1 MTNLP
6 DKATPNW
13 MVVATPFSINEA
25 AIIVGRLKHLGVP
38 AIIKNESMLGSLGI
52 PLNGAVRVLVPEKY
66 YDFSMAAL
74 YPDEDIPLLEDGLD
88 DEDEWDDEEDDEYED
103 DDEQ

>member
-13 MVVATPFSINEA
+13 MVVATPFSVNEA

-38 AIIKNESMLGSLGI
+38 AMIQNDSTLSSLGI
-52 PLNGAVRVLVPEKY
+52 ALNGIVRVVVPEKY

-74 YPDEDIPLLEDGLD
+74 YPDEDVPLLEDGLD
-88 DEDEWDDEEDDEYED
+88 EDDWGDEDDEE
-103 DDEQ
+103 

>member
-1 MTNLP
+1 MTDLP

-74 YPDEDIPLLEDGLD
+74 YPDEDIPLLEDGLE
-88 DEDEWDDEEDDEYED
+88 DEEWDDEEDWDE
-103 DDEQ
+103 DEAR

>member
-13 MVVATPFSINEA
+13 MVVATPFSVNEA

-38 AIIKNESMLGSLGI
+38 AMIQADSTLSSLGI
-52 PLNGAVRVLVPEKY
+52 SLNGLVRVLVPEKY

-74 YPDEDIPLLEDGLD
+74 YPDEDVLLLEDGLD
-88 DEDEWDDEEDDEYED
+88 EEEWDDEDNVD
-103 DDEQ
+103 

>member
-1 MTNLP
+1 
-6 DKATPNW
+6 

-38 AIIKNESMLGSLGI
+38 AMIKNESMLSSLGI

-66 YDFSMAAL
+66 YDFCMAAL
-74 YPDEDIPLLEDGLD
+74 YPHEDIPLLEDGLED
-88 DEDEWDDEEDDEYED
+88 DEWDDEDDWEEN
-103 DDEQ
+103 ETH

>member
-1 MTNLP
+1 MSNLP

-13 MVVATPFSINEA
+13 MVVASPFSMNEA

-38 AIIKNESMLGSLGI
+38 AAIKNDSMLGSLGI
-52 PLNGAVRVLVPEKY
+52 ALNGTVRVLVPEKY

-88 DEDEWDDEEDDEYED
+88 DEDEWEEEDGDDDEE
-103 DDEQ
+103 